1 MKMLTKYSLVNLI
14 VMVTIFIVSAL
25 FLYKFTQVILIREMD
40 ADLTGVE
47 KQVRQYVKQYNAF
60 PEDHPLDEEEFSFV
74 STGNQKIKRISGLMQ
89 MFSKRENKMHNF
101 MKLDF
106 PLRFE
111 NNWYKVTIAK
121 PIKGMHHF
129 LRALITISI
138 STILL
143 IILISVLLNRFLL
156 RRLWRPFYQ
165 SMKVMRNFKLGET
178 RMLDFPKTSTN
189 EFSFMNE
196 SLLFATEKAKQDY
209 LLLKE
214 FTEIA
219 SHEIQTP
226 LSIVRSKLDMLIQE
240 EGLSQKQSELA
251 KEAYSSIK
259 KLSRLNQSLL
269 MLAKIEIQ
277 QFANKEMMN
286 LKEKAEE
293 KMEQFREL
301 WQSNQITITSEINE
315 SFCFINP
322 ELLDILLNNLFSN
335 ASNHNVPNGFI
346 KINLAKNKLTIS
358 NSGSPKPL
366 DKTKLFTRFYKP
378 SISSNSNGLG
388 LFIIKQI
395 AILSAVS
402 VSYNYDENVHS
413 FIVAF

>member
-1 MKMLTKYSLVNLI
+1 MKILTKYSLVNLI

-40 ADLTGVE
+40 ADLAGVE
-47 KQVRQYVKQYNAF
+47 KKVQQYVKQYNAF
-60 PEDHPLDEEEFSFV
+60 PEDHPLDEEEISFV
-74 STGNQKIKRISGLMQ
+74 STGNQKTKRNSELTQ

-106 PLRFE
+106 PLHFQ

-121 PIKGMHHF
+121 PIEGMHH
-129 LRALITISI
+129 LSRALITISI

-143 IILISVLLNRFLL
+143 IILISVLLNSFLL

-165 SMKVMRNFKLGET
+165 SLKAMRNFKLGENSS
-178 RMLDFPKTSTN
+178 LYFPKTSTS
-189 EFSFMNE
+189 EFAFMNE
-196 SLLFATEKAKQDY
+196 SLLLATDKAKQDY

-214 FTEIA
+214 FTENA

-226 LSIVRSKLDMLIQE
+226 LSVIRSKLDMILQE

-251 KEAYSSIK
+251 KEAYASLK

-269 MLAKIEIQ
+269 MLAKIENQ
-277 QFANKEMMN
+277 LFANKEMMN

-293 KMEQFREL
+293 KIEQFREL
-301 WQSNQITITSEINE
+301 WKNNQITIASEINE

-366 DKTKLFTRFYKP
+366 DKNKLFTRFYKP

-388 LFIIKQI
+388 LSIIKQI
-395 AILSAVS
+395 TILSAVS